1 MQGSQQQKE
10 HPMQQSTSTQ
20 DQVAHQDPDQSFYG
34 HPRPL
39 KGLFLTELWE
49 RFSYYGIR
57 PLLILYMSAMVAEG
71 GLGLERASAAALVG
85 LFAGSIYLM
94 TIFGGWI
101 ADNWLGQAKSVWYGS
116 IIIAL
121 GHLSI
126 AASAILDHFF
136 FYFGLVLIVLGT
148 GLLKTCIAVI
158 VGTLYSATDSRRDA
172 GFSIFYM
179 GINIGAFCAPLV
191 TGFLVEHYA
200 WHIGFGIGG
209 LGMLIALITFRF
221 YVLPQL
227 QDFNQTAPPST
238 RRTDPASASTTPRSV
253 MSSSTDA
260 TGSAQTSQTSIPAST
275 SAARFDQPVV
285 KNPYAPAIVL
295 GFLVILAVII
305 GLVTTGLIQI
315 NTVVLATYLT
325 VFIALCLLLYLL
337 YFMYSTRF
345 SKPEKFKILLCFILI
360 FAAALFWAAL
370 EQQPTAFN
378 LFARD
383 YTERM
388 LWGLQIPTVW
398 FQSLNPIFIV
408 LFAPLTAALW
418 IKLGKA
424 NKDPSY
430 MVKFALALLFAA
442 LGYLVMAL
450 ASQAVVTGQGSL
462 VSPFWLVS
470 SLFLLTMGELF
481 LSPIGLSAM
490 TKLSPTLIRGQIM
503 GLWCTAIALGNLL
516 AGLIGGHM
524 ISNAVE
530 ELPGLFMQCIF
541 ILCIGAIVLFLLNP
555 VMKKYL
561 QSQSNKNA

>member
-227 QDFNQTAPPST
+227 QDFKQQ
-238 RRTDPASASTTPRSV
+238 PADAETIRDTPRSSNQSPV
-253 MSSSTDA
+253 SQALSANSSTA
-260 TGSAQTSQTSIPAST
+260 P
-275 SAARFDQPVV
+275 RFDQPVV
-285 KNPYAPAIVL
+285 KNPYAAKIVL
-295 GFLVILAVII
+295 GFLILLAVII

-430 MVKFALALLFAA
+430 IVKFALALLFAA

-555 VMKKYL
+555 VMKKHL